1 MDIGRTKIINIFIMF
16 FIVAAISFFSVADIL
31 VPKDVAAAENPS
43 CVTDKC
49 HANMGKEEYVHGPAS
64 VGQCTICHE
73 PTAKHEFTPIT
84 NVGNLCNECHDK
96 QFTGKN
102 IHPPVQEGDCTGCH
116 DPHQSPYEFFLLGEG
131 EKLCFICHDS
141 GLAGEKH
148 VHGPV
153 AEGGCSVCHSPHES
167 DFPKLLMAEGNDVC
181 FYCHEDKADAFQEKK
196 HMHYPVE
203 DGCVECHN
211 PHSGPF
217 ENNLAA
223 DGRRELCFA
232 CHDDMQEHVGE
243 VQVKHA
249 GLATDKLCLACHDP
263 HVADYANQLIMQPA
277 ELCLSCHDRQYTS
290 GDKVVVAD
298 MKTILEQNKNY
309 HGPIQQNDCS
319 ACHNPHGSNNFRML
333 QEPFPELFYAP
344 YQASNYNLCFM
355 CHENTIAEE
364 KLTTTLTGFRN
375 GDQNLHF
382 VHVNKSPKGRTC
394 RSCHDAHATNNP
406 KHLRD
411 EVPFGAWQLPINF
424 EKTETGG
431 KCLPGCHQLFG
442 YDRGKPVNNR

>member
-1 MDIGRTKIINIFIMF
+1 MLR
-16 FIVAAISFFSVADIL
+16 
-31 VPKDVAAAENPS
+31 
-43 CVTDKC
+43 
-49 HANMGKEEYVHGPAS
+49 
-64 VGQCTICHE
+64 
-73 PTAKHEFTPIT
+73 
-84 NVGNLCNECHDK
+84 
-96 QFTGKN
+96 
-102 IHPPVQEGDCTGCH
+102 GD
-116 DPHQSPYEFFLLGEG
+116 G

-141 GLAGEKH
+141 KLAGEKY

-153 AEGGCSVCHSPHES
+153 EEDGCSVCHSPHES

-181 FYCHEDKADAFQEKK
+181 FFCHDDKEDAFQEKK
-196 HMHYPVE
+196 HMHPPVE

-232 CHDDMQEHVGE
+232 CHDDKQEHVGE
-243 VQVKHA
+243 VKVKHA
-249 GLATDKLCLACHDP
+249 GLEADKLCLACHDP
-263 HVADYANQLIMQPA
+263 HFADYANQLIKQPA
-277 ELCLSCHDRQYTS
+277 ELCLSCHDREYTS

-298 MKTILEQNKNY
+298 MKTILEQNKIY
-309 HGPIQQNDCS
+309 HGPIKQNDCS
-319 ACHNPHGSNNFRML
+319 ACHNPHGSNNFRIL

-344 YQASNYNLCFM
+344 YQASNYKLCFM

-375 GDQNLHF
+375 GNQNLHF
-382 VHVNKSPKGRTC
+382 VHVNKSVKGRTC
-394 RSCHDAHATNNP
+394 RACHDAHATNNP

-411 EVPFGAWQLPINF
+411 GVPFGGWQLPIGF

-431 KCLPGCHQLFG
+431 KCFPGCHQQFG
-442 YDRGKPVNNR
+442 YDRGKAVKNR